1 MRDTKYIVFFILWLM
16 FMAAAALENTHMM
29 LLILGSYYLGKEFTR
44 I

>member
-16 FMAAAALENTHMM
+16 FVAASVLQNTHVM